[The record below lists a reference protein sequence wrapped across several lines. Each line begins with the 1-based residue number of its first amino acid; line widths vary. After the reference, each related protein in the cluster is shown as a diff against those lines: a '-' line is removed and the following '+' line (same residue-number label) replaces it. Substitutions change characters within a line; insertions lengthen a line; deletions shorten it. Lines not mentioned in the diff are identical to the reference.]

1 MNDQQKKNRLLIL
14 ILFAMALIPFLAA
27 LLFKAKPE
35 WLQGQTNYGRL
46 IVPPVMTEASELTGF
61 DAFSNDNIH
70 ELNAHWLIVN
80 VIPHRDCNAVCLDA
94 LHKTRQIQL
103 MLNKD
108 LPRTRRV
115 ALLLDDPDPK
125 QAEAWWKDEK
135 ALLRMQPSASFLA
148 KLGQIKPG
156 GFPDGTVLLMD
167 PLRNLMM
174 QYDPGFDPYKV
185 KSDLVHLLRISQ
197 IG

>member
-1 MNDQQKKNRLLIL
+1 MNTQQKKNRLLIL
-14 ILFAMALIPFLAA
+14 ILFAMALVPFLLA
-27 LLFKAKPE
+27 LLFKVKPE
-35 WLQGQTNYGRL
+35 LLQGQTNYGRL
-46 IVPPVMTEASELTGF
+46 VVPPVMTEASELSGF
-61 DAFSNDNIH
+61 DAFSSDNIH

-80 VIPHRDCNAVCLDA
+80 VIPHQDCNDACLDA

-115 ALLLDDPDPK
+115 ALLLDNPDPK
-125 QAEAWWKDEK
+125 LAEAWWKQEK
-135 ALLRMQPSASFLA
+135 ALLRVKPTPSFMN
-148 KLGQIKPG
+148 KLNGIKPG
-156 GFPDGTVLLMD
+156 GFPDGTLLLMD

-174 QYDPGFDPYKV
+174 QYEPGFDPYKV
-185 KSDLVHLLRISQ
+185 KSDLTHLLKISQ